1 MQSIAILNRMI
12 REGPAEKAMF
22 EQRPEGIEGIVHIPG
37 RENSKSISFERKA
50 CLEEQ
55 QGDQPGWSSCSSGE
69 SGATGDKDSRE
80 PETLG
85 L

>member
-1 MQSIAILNRMI
+1 MNRMI
-12 REGPAEKAMF
+12 REDLAKEAVF
-22 EQRPEGIEGIVHIPG
+22 EQRPEGVKGIVQIPG
-37 RENSKSISFERKA
+37 RENSKSVRLERKA

-55 QGDQPGWSSCSSGE
+55 QGDQPGWSSCSNGE

-80 PETLG
+80 PETWG